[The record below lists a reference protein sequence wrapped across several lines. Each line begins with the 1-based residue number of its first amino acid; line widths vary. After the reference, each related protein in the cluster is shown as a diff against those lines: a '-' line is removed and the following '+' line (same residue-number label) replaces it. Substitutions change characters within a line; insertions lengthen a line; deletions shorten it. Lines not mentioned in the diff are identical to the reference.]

1 MISRAKLS
9 FESNLEK
16 AKNEVYENT
25 ERLTLALEKNEVRA
39 IDYLEGTKLI
49 FHSVHFC
56 SEFFI
61 FSDMAA
67 RRRKDLE
74 KYQQKVAGDIFPN
87 VFKLAQEIKQLEAF
101 NLNADDKIDEL
112 NNLKSIVDD
121 YFKLDHHDAISCLGL
136 FFCEEYRNFSR
147 IPKDKVFTINTELE
161 RGHIHLSVKSLPL
174 AGYLE
179 VRFHFDT

>member
-1 MISRAKLS
+1 
-9 FESNLEK
+9 
-16 AKNEVYENT
+16 
-25 ERLTLALEKNEVRA
+25 
-39 IDYLEGTKLI
+39 
-49 FHSVHFC
+49 
-56 SEFFI
+56 
-61 FSDMAA
+61 MAA

-174 AGYLE
+174 AGFLE
-179 VRFHFDT
+179 VRFHFDTDLGWLIC